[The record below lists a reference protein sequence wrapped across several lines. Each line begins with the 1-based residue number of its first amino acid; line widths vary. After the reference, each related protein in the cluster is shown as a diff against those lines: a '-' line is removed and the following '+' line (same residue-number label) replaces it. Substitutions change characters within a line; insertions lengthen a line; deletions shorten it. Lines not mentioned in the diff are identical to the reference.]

1 MKRKVRVIV
10 PFSGGKDSEAT
21 LIYAIEKYG
30 ADRVTAVFC
39 DTKWD
44 HEITYAHIK
53 YVIDA
58 LGVEFVNL
66 TSTKFDGFVGL
77 VKDKT
82 FPRSGKKRLCTVF
95 LKVEPMID
103 FILSLRSHVIIL
115 QGIRADESPE
125 RALMS
130 EQCRF
135 FKYYFEPYQTNSM
148 IVEKYSAMPKLNKL
162 QEKKLATAKERLA
175 KSKEDKKYHTYRK
188 EDVFAFCEKY
198 ADDIDRP
205 FFNATGNE
213 VIYYSLNRGLLVHP
227 FYFLGISRIGCFPC
241 IMATLEEMSII
252 VKKFDD
258 VIQKIRD
265 AEAHGRGTFFA
276 PNYIPKRYHSGYDEK
291 SKKTFPYID
300 DVVRYLNDRM
310 ATGNLFENDPE
321 FIGCQ
326 SVYAI
331 CE

>member
-21 LIYAIEKYG
+21 LIYACEKYG
-30 ADRVTAVFC
+30 ADKVTAAFC
-39 DTKWD
+39 DVKWD

-53 YVIDA
+53 YVVDG
-58 LGVEFVNL
+58 LGCEFVNL
-66 TSTKFDGFVGL
+66 TSTKFEGFVDMA
-77 VKDKT
+77 VQKRFPSKT
-82 FPRSGKKRLCTVF
+82 RRLCTVI

-103 FILSLRSHVIIL
+103 FILSLQCHVIIL
-115 QGIRADESPE
+115 QGIRADESAE
-125 RALMS
+125 RSLMS

-148 IVEKYSAMPKLNKL
+148 IVAKYSAMLKLNKV
-162 QEKKLATAKERLA
+162 QESKLTKAKERLLLG
-175 KSKEDKKYHTYRK
+175 KEDKKYHTYRK
-188 EDVFAFCEKY
+188 ADVFAFCKLY

-205 FFNATGNE
+205 FFHATANE
-213 VIYYSLNRGLLVHP
+213 VIYFSLNRGFSIHP

-252 VKKFDD
+252 VKKFEE
-258 VIQKIRD
+258 VIDKIRS
-265 AEAHGRGTFFA
+265 AEKLGKGTFFG
-276 PNYIPKRYHSGYDEK
+276 PKYIPKRYHTGYDEK

-300 DVVRYLNDRM
+300 DVVRYLKDRM

-321 FIGCQ
+321 FIGCK